1 MFKNLEIIP
10 EKLAKNFV
18 TYLENLLNLHGD
30 NIKSIIVY
38 GSTASGEYIHGKS
51 DVNLLI
57 LCEKLD
63 FQDLKKSIKF
73 IHSGRKKGIA
83 APLFLTLKHINT
95 SQDVFPIEFLEIKDN
110 HLTVYGDDP
119 FEKLDIDTEY
129 LRLECEEQIKGKL
142 IRLRGAYLETGG
154 SSRALKGLLIT
165 SFTSI
170 LPPIRNTLRVMGETP
185 PIGKKELIDLADE
198 KLDISKEVFE
208 NVLALKAGKSIKA
221 NELEKL
227 FEDYMQEL
235 TKLAS
240 HVDKLERNTQS
251 KPK

>member
-1 MFKNLEIIP
+1 MFKNLDKIP
-10 EKLAKNFV
+10 EKLRKRFTA
-18 TYLENLLNLHGD
+18 YLENLLKLHGD
-30 NIKSIIVY
+30 NIKSIIIY

-57 LCEKLD
+57 VCEQLG
-63 FQDLKKSIKF
+63 FQHLKKSIKL
-73 IHSGRKKGIA
+73 IHSGRKKGIT
-83 APLFLTLKHINT
+83 APLFLTIEHINT

-119 FEKLDIDTEY
+119 FEKLDINTEQ

-154 SSRALKGLLIT
+154 SPRALRDLLIS

-185 PIGKKELIDLADE
+185 PIGKKELIDVAAE
-198 KLDISKEVFE
+198 KLGISKEVFQ
-208 NVLALKAGKSIKA
+208 NVLALKAGKRIKA
-221 NELEKL
+221 SELEKL
-227 FEDYMQEL
+227 FEDYMQEV

-240 HVDKLERNTQS
+240 FVDKL
-251 KPK
+251 